1 MLYSQEIPSV
11 LCIDRFLLDSGVVSG
26 IALRLKVGTVV
37 CRDVK
42 YRTVIFSNCLLLD
55 FRGWM
60 LGEEKA
66 NCVSRSFCNIFASQY
81 FKDGLG
87 KKIAIKRLR
96 VRLVVSNRGVRVLP
110 SFPLLGNIDLSVCTF
125 SFMLWESIY
134 LGGR

>member
-1 MLYSQEIPSV
+1 M
-11 LCIDRFLLDSGVVSG
+11 
-26 IALRLKVGTVV
+26 GTVV
-37 CRDVK
+37 FRDVK

-66 NCVSRSFCNIFASQY
+66 NCVLRSFAIFLRW
-81 FKDGLG
+81 LG
-87 KKIAIKRLR
+87 EKIAIKRLR
-96 VRLVVSNRGVRVLP
+96 VGLVVSNRGVRVLP

>member
-1 MLYSQEIPSV
+1 M
-11 LCIDRFLLDSGVVSG
+11 
-26 IALRLKVGTVV
+26 GTVV

-60 LGEEKA
+60 LGKKKA

-81 FKDGLG
+81 FKDGVG
-87 KKIAIKRLR
+87 EKIAIKRLR
-96 VRLVVSNRGVRVLP
+96 VGLVVSSRGVCVLP
-110 SFPLLGNIDLSVCTF
+110 SFPLLGNIDLSLCTF

-134 LGGR
+134 FGG